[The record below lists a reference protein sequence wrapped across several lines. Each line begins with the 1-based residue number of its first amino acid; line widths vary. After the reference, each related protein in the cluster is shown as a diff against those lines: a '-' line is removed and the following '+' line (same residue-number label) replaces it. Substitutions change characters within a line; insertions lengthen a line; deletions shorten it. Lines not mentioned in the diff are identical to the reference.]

1 MMSRQSVFDMS
12 YGNPSASIV
21 LIQMVDDHDLEGM
34 ESEAAEIKKRT
45 DADFCLLAIK
55 VQNWNRDLSPW
66 PTPAV
71 FGKEGFGNGAA
82 DMLNEGFLKVFSNL
96 DKYENSGS
104 FEAWLKRVVC
114 NAALDY
120 RRRYDK
126 NVEFVDIDE
135 IQEVHLSDYNVNDAI
150 SKISS
155 NEIVRLI
162 QQLPPVTRMVF
173 NMFLF
178 EGFSHREIAQQL
190 NITENTSAWHV
201 NNARNR
207 LKEELKQFDN
217 E

>member
-1 MMSRQSVFDMS
+1 MKEQSEVLQWVQDCRKGSTRAQHKLFKYFYGTVMSVCMRYAGS
-12 YGNPSASIV
+12 
-21 LIQMVDDHDLEGM
+21 
-34 ESEAAEIKKRT
+34 T
-45 DADFCLLAIK
+45 D
-55 VQNWNRDLSPW
+55 
-66 PTPAV
+66 
-71 FGKEGFGNGAA
+71 EAA

-126 NVEFVDIDE
+126 NVEFLDIDE

>member
-1 MMSRQSVFDMS
+1 MKEQTEVLQWVQDCRKGSARAQHKLFKYFYGSVMSVCMRYAGS
-12 YGNPSASIV
+12 
-21 LIQMVDDHDLEGM
+21 
-34 ESEAAEIKKRT
+34 T
-45 DADFCLLAIK
+45 D
-55 VQNWNRDLSPW
+55 
-66 PTPAV
+66 
-71 FGKEGFGNGAA
+71 EAA

-114 NAALDY
+114 NTALDY

-135 IQEVHLSDYNVNDAI
+135 VQDSHLLDYNVNDAI

-178 EGFSHREIAQQL
+178 EGYSHREIAQQL

-201 NNARNR
+201 NNARTR
-207 LKEELKQFDN
+207 LKEELKHFDK

>member
-1 MMSRQSVFDMS
+1 MKEQSEVLQWVQDCRSGSTRAQHKLFRYFYGKVMSMCMRYAGS
-12 YGNPSASIV
+12 
-21 LIQMVDDHDLEGM
+21 
-34 ESEAAEIKKRT
+34 T
-45 DADFCLLAIK
+45 D
-55 VQNWNRDLSPW
+55 
-66 PTPAV
+66 
-71 FGKEGFGNGAA
+71 EAA

-126 NVEFVDIDE
+126 NVELVDIDE
-135 IQEVHLSDYNVNDAI
+135 VQDSHLSDYNVNDAM

-155 NEIVRLI
+155 EEIVGLI
-162 QQLPPVTRMVF
+162 QHLPPVTRVVF
-173 NMFLF
+173 NMYVF

-190 NITENTSAWHV
+190 DISENTSAWHV
-201 NNARNR
+201 NQARSR
-207 LKEELKQFDN
+207 LKESLKQYDN

>member
-1 MMSRQSVFDMS
+1 MKEQSEVLQWVQDCRKGSTRAQHKLFKYFYGSVMSVCMRYAGS
-12 YGNPSASIV
+12 
-21 LIQMVDDHDLEGM
+21 
-34 ESEAAEIKKRT
+34 T
-45 DADFCLLAIK
+45 D
-55 VQNWNRDLSPW
+55 
-66 PTPAV
+66 
-71 FGKEGFGNGAA
+71 EAA

-126 NVEFVDIDE
+126 NVELVDIDD
-135 IQEVHLSDYNVNDAI
+135 IQEVHLSDYYVNDAI

-178 EGFSHREIAQQL
+178 EGYSHREIAQQL

-201 NNARNR
+201 NNARTR
-207 LKEELKQFDN
+207 LKEELKHFDK

>member
-1 MMSRQSVFDMS
+1 MKEQSEVLQWVHDCRKGSTRAQHKLFKYF
-12 YGNPSASIV
+12 YGTVISVCMRYAGS
-21 LIQMVDDHDLEGM
+21 
-34 ESEAAEIKKRT
+34 T
-45 DADFCLLAIK
+45 D
-55 VQNWNRDLSPW
+55 
-66 PTPAV
+66 
-71 FGKEGFGNGAA
+71 EAA

-135 IQEVHLSDYNVNDAI
+135 IQEAHLSDYNVNEAI

-178 EGFSHREIAQQL
+178 EGYSHREIAQQL

-201 NNARNR
+201 NNARTR
-207 LKEELKQFDN
+207 LKEELKHF
-217 E
+217 EKE

>member
-1 MMSRQSVFDMS
+1 MKEQSEVLQWVHDCRKGNTRAQHKLFKYF
-12 YGNPSASIV
+12 YGSVMNVCMRYAGS
-21 LIQMVDDHDLEGM
+21 
-34 ESEAAEIKKRT
+34 T
-45 DADFCLLAIK
+45 D
-55 VQNWNRDLSPW
+55 
-66 PTPAV
+66 
-71 FGKEGFGNGAA
+71 EAA

-126 NVEFVDIDE
+126 KVELVDIDE
-135 IQEVHLSDYNVNDAI
+135 VQDSHLSDFNVNDAI
-150 SKISS
+150 SNISS
-155 NEIVRLI
+155 NEIVGLI
-162 QQLPPVTRMVF
+162 QQLPPVTRTVF

-190 NITENTSAWHV
+190 NITESTSAWHV
-201 NNARNR
+201 NNARYR
-207 LKEELKQFDN
+207 LKEALKLYDN